1 MTTSIFLE
9 GYFIYYPV
17 SIRYGSLNDHL
28 NPFWIIFI
36 RMTVITLKDK
46 NTFTPGSRTCDFT
59 QTISAVMFFTMMP
72 VFEGY
77 KVPVWWC
84 VGSVFARLLLA
95 GVCSSAADSG
105 TAAPACGPG
114 QRLPEETWGFTVSPH
129 FLWKTDLFNFDCRV

>member
-1 MTTSIFLE
+1 MNISPQWSLLFSRPILGRKNNYLIQKKCNTMTTSIFLE

-46 NTFTPGSRTCDFT
+46 NTFTPGSRTGDLHRL
-59 QTISAVMFFTMMP
+59 SAVMFFTMMP

-77 KVPVWWC
+77 KVPV
-84 VGSVFARLLLA
+84 
-95 GVCSSAADSG
+95 
-105 TAAPACGPG
+105 
-114 QRLPEETWGFTVSPH
+114 
-129 FLWKTDLFNFDCRV
+129 